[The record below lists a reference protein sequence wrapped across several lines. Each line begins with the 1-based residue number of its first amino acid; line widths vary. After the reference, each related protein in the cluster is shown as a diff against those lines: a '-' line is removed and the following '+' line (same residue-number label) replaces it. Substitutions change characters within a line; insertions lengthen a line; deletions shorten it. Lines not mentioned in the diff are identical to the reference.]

1 MKIMVKELPPIQGFK
16 YLSRVMPLL
25 ERLHDCGTQRD
36 TAGNRQLHFD
46 RYVALLLL
54 YFFTPGLDSLRGLAQ
69 ATALD
74 KVNQA
79 TGGGPVSLGSL
90 SEAPRVFDPTLLRG
104 VLQELATAAIPYE
117 LPAEREALR
126 DLTAIDGTLLRVLP
140 RMAWAVWQDDR
151 HRAAKAHVAF
161 EVFGG
166 PTDATITHGNGS
178 EREQLRTQ
186 LLKPGKT
193 YVMDRGYE
201 SYELLAQIRAKDSSF
216 VARVQQDVAFEVQE
230 ERPIDDA
237 ARAAGV
243 VRDVILKRLG
253 SSHHK
258 DWHKGQP
265 LRLVV
270 VENTAHRDGEPKTLY
285 LLTDK
290 VEWAAELVALAYRYR
305 WSIELFFRWLK
316 SILGC
321 RHLLSNTAPGVAIQ
335 VYVALIASVLLGQWT
350 GRKPDKRTYEMFCH
364 FFSGLASEQELQ
376 DYLRKQQ
383 EKDAARKR
391 KKMAESS
398 A

>member
-1 MKIMVKELPPIQGFK
+1 MDKKLLPIQGFK

-25 ERLHDCGTQRD
+25 ERLHKSGTKRD
-36 TAGNRQLHFD
+36 IAGNRQLHFD

-54 YFFTPGLDSLRGLAQ
+54 YFFTPGLNSLRGLAQ

-74 KVNQA
+74 KVAQA
-79 TGGGPVSLGSL
+79 TGGGSVSLGSL

-104 VLQELATAAIPYE
+104 VLRQVATEAIPFE
-117 LPAEREALR
+117 MPADRQALR
-126 DLTAIDGTLLRVLP
+126 DLTAVDGTLLRVLP
-140 RMAWAVWQDDR
+140 RMAWAVWQDDT

-161 EVFGG
+161 EVFGPG
-166 PTDATITHGNGS
+166 PSDATITHGNGS

-186 LLKPGKT
+186 LLKPGRI
-193 YVMDRGYE
+193 YVVDRGYE
-201 SYELLAQIRAKDSSF
+201 SYELLADIRAKGGSF

-243 VRDVILKRLG
+243 IRDVILKRLG
-253 SSHHK
+253 TGHHK

-270 VENTAHRDGEPKTLY
+270 VENAAHRDGEPKTLY

-290 VEWAAELVALAYRYR
+290 VDWAAELVALAYRYR
-305 WSIELFFRWLK
+305 WSVELFFRWLK

-321 RHLLSNTAPGVAIQ
+321 RHLLSNTSPGVAIQ

-350 GRKPDKRTYEMFCH
+350 GRKPDKRTFEMFCH
-364 FFSGLASEQELQ
+364 FFSGLASEQELH
-376 DYLRKQQ
+376 DYLRKRQ
-383 EKDAARKR
+383 EKDEAKKR
-391 KKMAESS
+391 KQLAESS

>member
-1 MKIMVKELPPIQGFK
+1 MSKELPPIQGFK
-16 YLSRVMPLL
+16 YLSRVIPLL

-74 KVNQA
+74 KVAQA

-104 VLQELATAAIPYE
+104 VLHELASDALPHE
-117 LPAEREALR
+117 LPAEQEALR

-140 RMAWAVWQDDR
+140 RMAWAVWQDDQ

-161 EVFGG
+161 EVFSG

-186 LLKPGKT
+186 LLKPGKI

-216 VARVQQDVAFEVQE
+216 VARVQQDVAFEVQKE
-230 ERPIDDA
+230 CPLDDA

-243 VRDVILKRLG
+243 VRDVLLKRLG

-258 DWHKGQP
+258 DWHKDKP
-265 LRLVV
+265 LRLVI
-270 VENTAHRDGEPKTLY
+270 VENATHRDGEPKTLY

-290 VEWAAELVALAYRYR
+290 VDWAAELVALAYRYR

-316 SILGC
+316 SIFGC